1 MGVRGHTYYNSAY
14 DFGVYGSYGPSLAS
28 PLSYGYLGGNS
39 IGVYGSSSVASGTN
53 YGLFATATGGTTNY
67 AGWFDAGNVIVNT
80 GMLGI
85 GTNVPGKLLD
95 INAGVLSN
103 SAARITSSGNDA
115 AFALKNTGSG
125 GRTYWMDAGSGT
137 AGVGKGNFAIWD
149 ETAGAARFAIDSTG
163 NVGIGTTTPSSQLNV
178 VSADQVV
185 ANFDYTAHEL
195 CKLES
200 KKYII
205 RAYRST
211 ASWNHF

>member
-1 MGVRGHTYYNSAY
+1 M
-14 DFGVYGSYGPSLAS
+14 
-28 PLSYGYLGGNS
+28 
-39 IGVYGSSSVASGTN
+39 
-53 YGLFATATGGTTNY
+53 
-67 AGWFDAGNVIVNT
+67 T

-85 GTNVPGKLLD
+85 GTNITENCD

-178 VSADQVV
+178 VSAYQLV
-185 ANFDYTAHEL
+185 ANFDYTGMSYVSLNEEIHHQGLQEYSF
-195 CKLES
+195 LEPLLM
-200 KKYII
+200 
-205 RAYRST
+205 
-211 ASWNHF
+211 H